1 MSKWRKI
8 VLPLVVVASSYG
20 AFELMVKFRPTVK
33 ASPIETPLSTVEVRP
48 LDRVDY
54 PFLIKSQGTVE
65 AATSVRLISEVDGK
79 VDSISTA
86 LKKGGFFSKGEVLV
100 EIDSRDFSLAV
111 IRASAQVATAK
122 LRLVTVEAEAKIAIG
137 DWEDQGRE
145 REASALLLRQPQLVE
160 ARSSMA
166 AAEADLAQANLNL
179 ERTKLLAP
187 FDGRVRM
194 AGVDVGQ
201 FVRRGEELAT
211 LFGIESVEVS
221 LSLPL
226 SDLEFLDLPVERTRD
241 AFRLKPTRVTLL
253 GRFGAREQQW
263 IGELVRVGG
272 EIDID
277 SRMASVV
284 VAVKDPY
291 SREQNSEAPPLRVGM
306 FVEAE
311 IQGKTAKGVYVV
323 PRVQLWE
330 KQKALAVD
338 QEGKLRIRDL
348 DVLRADRTHSVIKG
362 GFEVGDQLCVTAID
376 IPQDGIDVN
385 IAETKGVDV
394 E

>member
-122 LRLVTVEAEAKIAIG
+122 LRLVTVEAEAKIAIE

-226 SDLEFLDLPVERTRD
+226 SDLEFLDLPVERTLD
-241 AFRLKPTRVTLL
+241 AFLLKPTRVTLL
-253 GRFGAREQQW
+253 GRFGTREQQW
-263 IGELVRVGG
+263 VGELVRVGG

-291 SREQNSEAPPLRVGM
+291 SREQNSESPPLRVGM

-362 GFEVGDQLCVTAID
+362 GFEVGDRLCVTAID

>member
-48 LDRVDY
+48 LERVDY

-253 GRFGAREQQW
+253 GRFGTREQQW
-263 IGELVRVGG
+263 VGELVRVGG

-291 SREQNSEAPPLRVGM
+291 SREQNSESPPLRVGM

-330 KQKALAVD
+330 NQKALAVD

-362 GFEVGDQLCVTAID
+362 GFEVGDRLCVTAID

>member
-137 DWEDQGRE
+137 DWEDQGRK

-226 SDLEFLDLPVERTRD
+226 SDLEFLDLPVERTLD
-241 AFRLKPTRVTLL
+241 AFLLKPTRVTLL
-253 GRFGAREQQW
+253 GRFGTREQQW
-263 IGELVRVGG
+263 VGELVRVGG

-291 SREQNSEAPPLRVGM
+291 SREQNSESPPLRVGM

-362 GFEVGDQLCVTAID
+362 GFEVGDRLCVTAID

>member
-1 MSKWRKI
+1 MSKWRRI
-8 VLPLVVVASSYG
+8 VLPVLVVVLSYG
-20 AFELMVKFRPTVK
+20 AFELMVKFRRTVEEI
-33 ASPIETPLSTVEVRP
+33 PVEVPLPTVEVTP
-48 LDRVDY
+48 LERVDY
-54 PFLIKSQGTVE
+54 PFSIRSQGTVE

-79 VDSISTA
+79 VVSISSA
-86 LKKGGFFSKGEVLV
+86 LKKGGFFTKGEVLV
-100 EIDSRDFSLAV
+100 EIDARDFSLAV
-111 IRASAQVATAK
+111 TRASAQVAAAK
-122 LRLVTVEAEAKIAIG
+122 LRLVTVEAEAKIASE
-137 DWEDQGRE
+137 DWEEQGRD

-160 ARSSMA
+160 ASSSMA

-179 ERTKLLAP
+179 ERTKLRAP

-221 LSLPL
+221 LPLPL

-241 AFRLKPTRVTLL
+241 AFRLKPTRVTLV
-253 GRFGAREQQW
+253 GRFGAREQRW

-272 EIDID
+272 EVDID

-291 SREQNSEAPPLRVGM
+291 SREPNSAVPPLRVGM

-330 KQKALAVD
+330 NQKALAVD
-338 QEGKLRIRDL
+338 QKGKLRIRDL
-348 DVLRADRTHSVIKG
+348 DVQRSDRTHSVISG
-362 GFEVGDQLCVTAID
+362 GFEIGDQLCVTAID
-376 IPQDGIDVN
+376 IPQDGIEVR
-385 IAETKGVDV
+385 IAETKGADV